1 MKRFLAVSVAVL
13 GLGLVADQAA
23 EASRYKMFQSMPDL
37 AKADIDLLTQSARS
51 GLDSQPEGSSVTWSN
66 DKSGLR
72 GEVTL
77 LRLYQRQGQDCR
89 QILHQIWTRHG
100 AHDWAVSRI
109 CLQSD
114 GSWKIPPD

>member
-1 MKRFLAVSVAVL
+1 MKRFLAVLVAVS
-13 GLGLVADQAA
+13 GLGLLADQAA
-23 EASRYKMFQSMPDL
+23 EASRFKMFQSMPDL
-37 AKADIDLLTQSARS
+37 VKSDIDLLGQSARS
-51 GLDSQPEGSSVTWSN
+51 GLDDQPEGSSVTWSN
-66 DKSGLR
+66 DETGMR

-89 QILHQIWTRHG
+89 QILHQVWTRHD

-109 CLQSD
+109 CLQPD